1 MTKVI
6 VATTNEDFAVRL
18 GSSLADLNGDLRR
31 VDYLPDEHAP
41 PPRGT
46 QVVFLGPGF
55 ETEEVLETA
64 SWIDRAHPG
73 MRVIIVA
80 EPEPDLLHAALR
92 VGARD
97 VLPADAEGPELKRA
111 YATALEA
118 ARPGSDGDPSERS
131 RVITVASP
139 KGGTG
144 KTVIASNLAMGLAS
158 HHPQKVVLVDLDL
171 LFGDVSNALMLIP
184 EHTLADVARAKNLDG
199 TTLKIYL
206 TPHKG
211 SLFALCAPETPVDA
225 EAVTPEQIPSILEL
239 LASEFDYVVIDTAGG
254 LDDATLF
261 ALDASTD
268 IVLVTNMDVPSV
280 RGARKFIDI
289 ARGLGLMHRR
299 VHVVLN
305 RADSRVGIELEDV
318 SATIGAQVDVAIPS
332 SRLVPVALNSG
343 EPLIESNPRS
353 PVGRKITELVERFSE
368 VPATGSSP
376 SFFRR
381 SGR

>member
-1 MTKVI
+1 MTKVV
-6 VATTNEDFAVRL
+6 VATTDEDFAVRL

-31 VDYLPDEHAP
+31 IDHLPGEEAP
-41 PPRGT
+41 PPRRA

-55 ETEEVLETA
+55 DVEDILETA
-64 SWIDRAHPG
+64 SWIDRARPG

-80 EPEPDLLHAALR
+80 EPEPELLRAALR

-97 VLPADAEGPELKRA
+97 VLPPDSSGAELKRA
-111 YATALEA
+111 YATALESV
-118 ARPGSDGDPSERS
+118 RTGSDTEGSDRS

-158 HHPQKVVLVDLDL
+158 NHPQKVVLVDLDL
-171 LFGDVSNALMLIP
+171 MFGDVSNSLMLIP

-211 SLFALCAPETPVDA
+211 TLFALCAPETPVDA
-225 EAVTPEQIPSILEL
+225 EAVSPEQIPSIIEL
-239 LASEFDYVVIDTAGG
+239 LTSEFEYVVIDTAGG
-254 LDDATLF
+254 LDETTLY
-261 ALDASTD
+261 ALDAATD
-268 IVLVTNMDVPSV
+268 IVVVTNMDVPSV
-280 RGARKFIDI
+280 RGARKFMEI
-289 ARGLGLMHRR
+289 ARGLGLMHKR

-332 SRLVPVALNSG
+332 SRLVPVAVNSG
-343 EPLIESNPRS
+343 EPIIESNPRS
-353 PVGRKITELVERFSE
+353 AVARKLVELVERFSD
-368 VPATGSSP
+368 VPANTTSS
-376 SFFRR
+376 SLFRR

>member
-1 MTKVI
+1 MTKVV
-6 VATTNEDFAVRL
+6 VATTDEDFAVRL

-31 VDYLPDEHAP
+31 IDHLPGEEAP
-41 PPRGT
+41 PPRRT
-46 QVVFLGPGF
+46 QVAFLGPGF
-55 ETEEVLETA
+55 DIDDVLETA
-64 SWIDRAHPG
+64 SWIDRTRPG
-73 MRVIIVA
+73 LRVIIVA
-80 EPEPDLLHAALR
+80 EPEPELLRAALR

-97 VLPADAEGPELKRA
+97 VLPPDSDGAELKRA
-111 YATALEA
+111 YATALETVRTA
-118 ARPGSDGDPSERS
+118 SDTEGSERS

-158 HHPQKVVLVDLDL
+158 LHPQKVVLVDFDL

-211 SLFALCAPETPVDA
+211 ILFALCAPETPVDA
-225 EAVTPEQIPSILEL
+225 EAVSPEQIPSIIEL
-239 LASEFDYVVIDTAGG
+239 LTSEFEYVVIDTAGG
-254 LDDATLF
+254 LDETTLY
-261 ALDASTD
+261 ALDAATD

-280 RGARKFIDI
+280 RGARKFMEV

-305 RADSRVGIELEDV
+305 RADSRVGIEVEDV

-353 PVGRKITELVERFSE
+353 PVGRKLTDLVNRFSD
-368 VPATGSSP
+368 VPANSTSS
-376 SFFRR
+376 SMFRR

>member
-6 VATTNEDFAVRL
+6 IATTDEDFAVRL
-18 GSSLADLNGDLRR
+18 GSTLADLNGDLRR
-31 VDYLPDEHAP
+31 IDHLPGEDAP
-41 PPRGT
+41 PPRRT

-55 ETEEVLETA
+55 DAEEILETA
-64 SWIDRAHPG
+64 SWIDRTRPG

-80 EPEPDLLHAALR
+80 EPEPDLLRAALR

-97 VLPADAEGPELKRA
+97 VLSRDADGAELKRA
-111 YATALEA
+111 YATALET
-118 ARPGSDGDPSERS
+118 ARIGTDSDGSDRS
-131 RVITVASP
+131 KVITIASP

-158 HHPQKVVLVDLDL
+158 QHPQRVVLVDLDL

-184 EHTLADVARAKNLDG
+184 EHTLADVARAKNLDN

-211 SLFALCAPETPVDA
+211 SLFALCAPESPVDA
-225 EAVTPEQIPSILEL
+225 EAVSPELIPSILEL

-254 LDDATLF
+254 LDESTLY
-261 ALDASTD
+261 ALEASTD
-268 IVLVTNMDVPSV
+268 IVVVTNMDVPAV
-280 RGARKFIDI
+280 RGARKFMEI
-289 ARGLGLMHRR
+289 AQGLGLMHRR

-318 SATIGAQVDVAIPS
+318 AATIGAQVDVAVPS

-353 PVGRKITELVERFSE
+353 PVGRKLTELVDRFSD
-368 VPATGSSP
+368 VPANNTS

>member
-1 MTKVI
+1 MTKVV
-6 VATTNEDFAVRL
+6 VATTDEDFAVRL

-31 VDYLPDEHAP
+31 IDHLPGEEAP
-41 PPRGT
+41 PPRRT
-46 QVVFLGPGF
+46 QVAFLGPGF
-55 ETEEVLETA
+55 DVEDILETA
-64 SWIDRAHPG
+64 SWIDRARPG
-73 MRVIIVA
+73 LRVIIVA
-80 EPEPDLLHAALR
+80 EPEPELLRAALR

-97 VLPADAEGPELKRA
+97 VLSPNSDGAELKRA
-111 YATALEA
+111 YATAMET
-118 ARPGSDGDPSERS
+118 ARTGSDPEGSERS

-158 HHPQKVVLVDLDL
+158 LHPQKVVLVDFDL

-211 SLFALCAPETPVDA
+211 TLFALCAPETPVDA
-225 EAVTPEQIPSILEL
+225 EAVSPEQIPSIIEL
-239 LASEFDYVVIDTAGG
+239 LTSEFEYVVIDTAGG
-254 LDDATLF
+254 LDEPTLY
-261 ALDASTD
+261 ALDAATD

-280 RGARKFIDI
+280 RGARKFLEI

-343 EPLIESNPRS
+343 EPIIESNPRS
-353 PVGRKITELVERFSE
+353 SVGRKLMELVGRFSD
-368 VPATGSSP
+368 VPANTSS
-376 SFFRR
+376 SSLFRR

>member
-1 MTKVI
+1 MTKVV
-6 VATTNEDFAVRL
+6 VATTDEEFAVRL
-18 GSSLADLNGDLRR
+18 ASNLADLNGDLRR
-31 VDYLPDEHAP
+31 VDHLPGEAAP
-41 PPRGT
+41 PPRRT

-55 ETEEVLETA
+55 GIDEILDTA
-64 SWIDRAHPG
+64 SWIDRSRPG

-80 EPEPDLLHAALR
+80 EPEPELLRQALR

-97 VLPADAEGPELKRA
+97 VLPSDAEGSELRRA
-111 YATALEA
+111 YATALET
-118 ARPGSDGDPSERS
+118 ARPPSDIEGLDRH
-131 RVITVASP
+131 RVITIASP

-144 KTVIASNLAMGLAS
+144 KTVIASNLAMGLAA
-158 HHPQKVVLVDLDL
+158 HHPQKVVLLDLDL

-206 TPHKG
+206 TPHAG

-225 EAVTPEQIPSILEL
+225 ETVSPEMIPSIIEL
-239 LASEFDYVVIDTAGG
+239 LAAEFDYVVIDTAGG
-254 LDDATLF
+254 LDEATLH

-280 RGARKFIDI
+280 RGARKFMEI
-289 ARGLGLMHRR
+289 AQGLGLIHRR

-305 RADSRVGIELEDV
+305 RADSRVGIEPEDV
-318 SATIGAQVDVAIPS
+318 SATIGAEVDVTIPS
-332 SRLVPVALNSG
+332 SRLVPMALNSG
-343 EPLIESNPRS
+343 EPIIESNPRS
-353 PVGRKITELVERFSE
+353 PVARKLSELVARIADI
-368 VPATGSSP
+368 PAEQSS

-381 SGR
+381 STR

>member
-1 MTKVI
+1 MTKVV
-6 VATTNEDFAVRL
+6 VATTDEDFAVRL

-31 VDYLPDEHAP
+31 IDHLPGDEAP
-41 PPRGT
+41 PPRRT
-46 QVVFLGPGF
+46 QVAFLGPGF
-55 ETEEVLETA
+55 DIDDVLETA
-64 SWIDRAHPG
+64 SWIDRTRPG
-73 MRVIIVA
+73 LRVIIVA
-80 EPEPDLLHAALR
+80 EPEPELLRAALR

-97 VLPADAEGPELKRA
+97 VLPPDSDGTELKRA
-111 YATALEA
+111 YATALETV
-118 ARPGSDGDPSERS
+118 RTGSDTDGVERS

-158 HHPQKVVLVDLDL
+158 LHPQRVVLVDLDL

-225 EAVTPEQIPSILEL
+225 ESVSPEQIPSIIEL
-239 LASEFDYVVIDTAGG
+239 LTSEFEYVVIDTAGG
-254 LDDATLF
+254 LDEATLY
-261 ALDASTD
+261 ALDAATD

-280 RGARKFIDI
+280 RGARKFMEI

-318 SATIGAQVDVAIPS
+318 SATIGAQVDIAIPS

-353 PVGRKITELVERFSE
+353 PVGRKLTELVDRFSD
-368 VPATGSSP
+368 VPATTSS
-376 SFFRR
+376 SIFRR